1 MSSAPWRQRVRA
13 GCVLLALLVASC
25 GSGEPWHAKNVRGMI
40 PDLAFDM
47 TSDEGREMQAA
58 DVRGA
63 VVLLFFGYTHC
74 PDVCPTTLARLS
86 QAIKTM
92 GDKGR
97 GVRILFVT
105 VDPARDPPALLHGY
119 VKAFSP
125 QAIGL
130 RGSTAQLDA
139 LCRRYRVAYGVDAP
153 DAQGNYAVSHSSAVF
168 AFDAEG
174 KARLLIQPELSAD
187 DIAADLA
194 RLVAGA

>member
-1 MSSAPWRQRVRA
+1 MSAAWARRWRT
-13 GCVLLALLVASC
+13 GWVLLALLVASC
-25 GSGEPWHAKNVRGMI
+25 GGGEPWHAKNVQGMI

-47 TSDEGREMQAA
+47 TNDEGREVRAA
-58 DVRGA
+58 DVRGE

-74 PDVCPTTLARLS
+74 PDVCPTTLARLA
-86 QAIKTM
+86 QAIKAM

-97 GVRILFVT
+97 RVRILFVT
-105 VDPARDPPALLHGY
+105 VDPARDPPELLHDY
-119 VKAFSP
+119 VRAFSP
-125 QAIGL
+125 QATGL

-139 LCRRYRVAYGVDAP
+139 LARRYRVAYGRDAP
-153 DAQGNYAVSHSSAVF
+153 DAHGDYAVSHSSAVF

-174 KARLLIQPELSAD
+174 RARLLIQPELSAG